1 MICSCSLSSRWCRR
15 YLSHFTG
22 FMGCMSSVINI
33 VMTSPD
39 LLLAEVQGSMFP
51 GGPVS

>member
-1 MICSCSLSSRWCRR
+1 
-15 YLSHFTG
+15 
-22 FMGCMSSVINI
+22 MSSVINI